1 MKKVININFQ
11 GRVIP
16 IEEPAYENLKKY
28 VESLRTYFSNEEG
41 REEIVND
48 IENRIAELFNE
59 KMKAGAS
66 FITEAHVEAIISSMG
81 RPEQFDELSMNDESS
96 SSQSNQH
103 QRTEHP
109 RGNLFRNA
117 NDKLIGG
124 ICSGIGS
131 YFRVDTSIIRVL
143 FVLLAFGSFGF
154 MFFLYII
161 LWAILP
167 SKYVAETVVRRK
179 LYRDADHKVIGGV
192 LSGIAQYF
200 NIQVWIPRLIF
211 LLPVLLSVFKESFP
225 FGFPIFYG
233 FSGSLVLTYIILW
246 AVIPKAVTATEKME
260 MKGEKIDLE
269 SIKQKFQDEMH
280 GLKKHVDENK
290 DKWASTL
297 KSKSSEFA
305 QEVKETAQPAGRGFF
320 RFIAALFKVFVFFI
334 LGVIALTLFALGTA
348 IVVVGNAL
356 MPLKDFMINSNMIQL
371 YGWGTV
377 LLFLL
382 LPIIALLIY
391 FFRKL
396 TGIKS
401 KSSWLGWTW
410 GALWTLGWISVT
422 MFFVTVSKDFK
433 RSGQVKQPV
442 QLQQPSTGKLKL
454 MFTDPAGKY
463 YPIDFDFFNENDE
476 DLEGIVGLRLS
487 RNEDSL
493 LMTNMRIRLQKSND
507 DSFHVSIIKR
517 ARASSA
523 ADAEL
528 YAEQINFT
536 VEQSD
541 SILNLPHGFII
552 DNKNKFRN
560 QQLIFVVE
568 IPVGKEVYIDRKASN
583 FIWVNFRGG
592 ARGLSVDIDEDYED
606 ESWRPGV
613 WYKMTENGIE
623 RNGDALDLDRP
634 DRPPLPDSPIDPE
647 EKIERLREEIREKER
662 ELESA
667 DNRINEKDSLAE
679 MQVGA
684 NGYNNKISSSQSSSE
699 ERDRKGNFQILFRA
713 LNLLKLAR

>member
-1 MKKVININFQ
+1 
-11 GRVIP
+11 
-16 IEEPAYENLKKY
+16 
-28 VESLRTYFSNEEG
+28 
-41 REEIVND
+41 
-48 IENRIAELFNE
+48 
-59 KMKAGAS
+59 
-66 FITEAHVEAIISSMG
+66 
-81 RPEQFDELSMNDESS
+81 
-96 SSQSNQH
+96 
-103 QRTEHP
+103 
-109 RGNLFRNA
+109 
-117 NDKLIGG
+117 
-124 ICSGIGS
+124 
-131 YFRVDTSIIRVL
+131 
-143 FVLLAFGSFGF
+143 
-154 MFFLYII
+154 
-161 LWAILP
+161 
-167 SKYVAETVVRRK
+167 
-179 LYRDADHKVIGGV
+179 
-192 LSGIAQYF
+192 
-200 NIQVWIPRLIF
+200 
-211 LLPVLLSVFKESFP
+211 
-225 FGFPIFYG
+225 
-233 FSGSLVLTYIILW
+233 
-246 AVIPKAVTATEKME
+246 
-260 MKGEKIDLE
+260 
-269 SIKQKFQDEMH
+269 
-280 GLKKHVDENK
+280 
-290 DKWASTL
+290 
-297 KSKSSEFA
+297 
-305 QEVKETAQPAGRGFF
+305 
-320 RFIAALFKVFVFFI
+320 
-334 LGVIALTLFALGTA
+334 
-348 IVVVGNAL
+348 
-356 MPLKDFMINSNMIQL
+356 
-371 YGWGTV
+371 
-377 LLFLL
+377 
-382 LPIIALLIY
+382 
-391 FFRKL
+391 
-396 TGIKS
+396 
-401 KSSWLGWTW
+401 
-410 GALWTLGWISVT
+410 

-541 SILNLPHGFII
+541 SVLNLPHGFII

-592 ARGLSVDIDEDYED
+592 ARGLSVEFDEDYED

>member
-16 IEEPAYENLKKY
+16 IEEPAYESLKKY
-28 VESLRTYFSNEEG
+28 VDSLRKYFSNEEG
-41 REEIVND
+41 KEEIVND

-66 FITEAHVEAIISSMG
+66 FITEEHVEAIISSMG

-96 SSQSNQH
+96 SSHNNQYQH
-103 QRTEHP
+103 AEHP

-124 ICSGIGS
+124 VCSGIGS

-179 LYRDADHKVIGGV
+179 LYRDAEHKVIGGV

-211 LLPVLLSVFKESFP
+211 LLPVLLSVLKETFP

-233 FSGSLVLTYIILW
+233 FSGSLTLTYIILW

-260 MKGEKIDLE
+260 MKGEKIDLA
-269 SIKQKFQDEMH
+269 SIKNKIQDELQ
-280 GLKKHVDENK
+280 GVKKHVDENK
-290 DKWASTL
+290 EQWASNIKT
-297 KSKSSEFA
+297 KSSAFA
-305 QEVKETAQPAGRGFF
+305 EEVKQTAKPVGSGFF
-320 RFIAALFKVFVFFI
+320 RFIAAIFKVFVFFI
-334 LGVIALTLFALGTA
+334 LGIIAVTLFALGTA
-348 IVVVGNAL
+348 IVVVGSAL
-356 MPLKDFMINSNMIQL
+356 MPLKDFMVNSNLIQL

-382 LPIIALLIY
+382 LPIVALLVY
-391 FFRKL
+391 FLRKL
-396 TGIKS
+396 TGIKA

-422 MFFVTVSKDFK
+422 MFFVTVSKEFK
-433 RSGQVKQPV
+433 RSGQIKQTV
-442 QLQQPSTGKLKL
+442 QFQQPTSGKLKL

-463 YPIDFDFFNENDE
+463 YPIDFDFFNDHDE

-493 LMTNMRIRLQKSND
+493 LMTNMRIRLQKSSD
-507 DSFHVSIIKR
+507 DSFHVTILKR

-523 ADAEL
+523 ADAEQ
-528 YAEQINFT
+528 YAEQIAYT

-541 SILNLPHGFII
+541 SILYLPHGFII

-568 IPVGKEVYIDRKASN
+568 VPVGKEVYIDRKASN
-583 FIWVNFRGG
+583 FIWFNIRGG
-592 ARGLSVDIDEDYED
+592 ASGLTMDIDENYDD
-606 ESWRPGV
+606 ESWRPGR
-613 WYKMTENGIE
+613 WYKMTESGIE
-623 RNGDALDLDRP
+623 RNSDGYDLDSP
-634 DRPPLPDSPIDPE
+634 NRPPLPDSPIDPE
-647 EKIERLREEIREKER
+647 EKIERLREEIREKEK
-662 ELESA
+662 ELKSA
-667 DNRINEKDSLAE
+667 AHPLRQKDSTADIAE
-679 MQVGA
+679 YSNA
-684 NGYNNKISSSQSSSE
+684 STTNISSSASSSEQSSSNS
-699 ERDRKGNFQILFRA
+699 KFQILFRA

>member
-16 IEEPAYENLKKY
+16 IEEPAYESLKKY
-28 VESLRTYFSNEEG
+28 VDSLSNYFSNEEG
-41 REEIVND
+41 KDEIVND

-66 FITEAHVEAIISSMG
+66 FITEEHVEAIISSMG

-96 SSQSNQH
+96 STQSNQY
-103 QRTEHP
+103 QRAEHP

-124 ICSGIGS
+124 VCSGIGS

-154 MFFLYII
+154 MFFLYVI

-211 LLPVLLSVFKESFP
+211 LLPVLLSVFKETFP

-233 FSGSLVLTYIILW
+233 FSGSLTLTYIILW

-260 MKGEKIDLE
+260 MKGEKIDLA
-269 SIKQKFQDEMH
+269 SIKNKIQDELQ
-280 GLKKHVDENK
+280 GVKKHVDENK
-290 DKWASTL
+290 DIWASNIKT
-297 KSKSSEFA
+297 KSSEFA
-305 QEVKETAQPAGRGFF
+305 EEVKQTTKPVGNWFL
-320 RFIAALFKVFVFFI
+320 RFIAAVFKVFVFFI
-334 LGVIALTLFALGTA
+334 LGIIAVTLFALGTA
-348 IVVVGNAL
+348 IVVVGSAL
-356 MPLKDFMINSNMIQL
+356 MPLKDFMVNSNLIQL

-382 LPIIALLIY
+382 LPIIALLVY
-391 FFRKL
+391 FFMKL
-396 TGIKS
+396 TGMKS

-422 MFFVTVSKDFK
+422 MFFVTVSKEFK
-433 RSGQVKQPV
+433 RSGQIKQTV
-442 QLQQPSTGKLKL
+442 QLQQPTSGKLKL
-454 MFTDPAGKY
+454 MFTERSGKY
-463 YPIDFDFFNENDE
+463 YPIDFDFYNDHDE

-507 DSFHVSIIKR
+507 DSFHVTIIKR
-517 ARASSA
+517 ARASST
-523 ADAEL
+523 ADAEQF
-528 YAEQINFT
+528 AEQIQYS

-541 SILNLPHGFII
+541 SMLNLPHGFIV

-568 IPVGKEVYIDRKASN
+568 VPVGKEVYIDRKVSN
-583 FIWVNFRGG
+583 FIWFNIRGG
-592 ARGLSVDIDEDYED
+592 ASGLSLDIDEDYDD

-613 WYKMTENGIE
+613 WYKMTESGIE
-623 RNGDALDLDRP
+623 RNGDVFELDRP
-634 DRPPLPDSPIDPE
+634 DLPDSPIDPE
-647 EKIERLREEIREKER
+647 EKIERLREEIREKEK
-662 ELESA
+662 ELKSA
-667 DNRINEKDSLAE
+667 NIKFNQKDST
-679 MQVGA
+679 MDQVTA
-684 NGYNNKISSSQSSSE
+684 PPASSNKISSAASASEQSASN
-699 ERDRKGNFQILFRA
+699 GNFQILFRA

>member
-16 IEEPAYENLKKY
+16 IEEPAYESLKKY
-28 VESLRTYFSNEEG
+28 VDSLRNYFSNEEG
-41 REEIVND
+41 KDEIVND

-66 FITEAHVEAIISSMG
+66 FITEEHVEAIISSMG

-96 SSQSNQH
+96 STQSNQY
-103 QRTEHP
+103 QRAEHP

-124 ICSGIGS
+124 VCSGIGS

-154 MFFLYII
+154 MFFLYVI

-211 LLPVLLSVFKESFP
+211 LLPVLLSVFKETFP

-233 FSGSLVLTYIILW
+233 FSGSLTLTYIILW

-260 MKGEKIDLE
+260 MKGEKIDLA
-269 SIKQKFQDEMH
+269 SIKNKIQDELQ
-280 GLKKHVDENK
+280 GVKKHVDENK
-290 DKWASTL
+290 DIWASNIKT
-297 KSKSSEFA
+297 KSSEFA
-305 QEVKETAQPAGRGFF
+305 EEVKQTTKPVGNWFL
-320 RFIAALFKVFVFFI
+320 RFIAAVFKVFVFFI
-334 LGVIALTLFALGTA
+334 LGIIAVTLFALGTA
-348 IVVVGNAL
+348 IVVVGSAL
-356 MPLKDFMINSNMIQL
+356 MPLKDFMVNSNLIQL

-382 LPIIALLIY
+382 LPIIALLVY
-391 FFRKL
+391 FFMKL
-396 TGIKS
+396 TGMKS

-422 MFFVTVSKDFK
+422 MFFVTVSKEFK
-433 RSGQVKQPV
+433 RSGQIKQTV
-442 QLQQPSTGKLKL
+442 QLQQPTSGKLKL
-454 MFTDPAGKY
+454 MFTERSGKY
-463 YPIDFDFFNENDE
+463 YPIDFDFYNDHDE

-507 DSFHVSIIKR
+507 DSFHVTIIKR
-517 ARASSA
+517 ARASST
-523 ADAEL
+523 ADAEQF
-528 YAEQINFT
+528 AEQIQYS

-541 SILNLPHGFII
+541 SMLNLPHGFIV

-568 IPVGKEVYIDRKASN
+568 VPVGKEVYIDRKVSN
-583 FIWVNFRGG
+583 FIWFNIRGG
-592 ARGLSVDIDEDYED
+592 ASGLSLDIDEDYDD

-613 WYKMTENGIE
+613 WYKMTESGIE
-623 RNGDALDLDRP
+623 RNGDVFELDRP
-634 DRPPLPDSPIDPE
+634 DLPDSPIDPE
-647 EKIERLREEIREKER
+647 EKIERLREEIREKEK
-662 ELESA
+662 ELKSA
-667 DNRINEKDSLAE
+667 NIKFNQKDSTMDLVTAPP
-679 MQVGA
+679 A
-684 NGYNNKISSSQSSSE
+684 SSNKISSAASASEQSASN
-699 ERDRKGNFQILFRA
+699 GNFQILFRA

>member
-16 IEEPAYENLKKY
+16 IEEPAYESLKKY
-28 VESLRTYFSNEEG
+28 VDSLRNYFSNEEG
-41 REEIVND
+41 KEEIVND

-66 FITEAHVEAIISSMG
+66 FITEEHVEAIISSMG

-96 SSQSNQH
+96 SSHNNQY
-103 QRTEHP
+103 QRAEHP

-124 ICSGIGS
+124 VCSGIGS

-179 LYRDADHKVIGGV
+179 LYRDAEHKVIGGV

-211 LLPVLLSVFKESFP
+211 LLPVLLSVFKETFP

-233 FSGSLVLTYIILW
+233 FSGSLTLTYIILW

-260 MKGEKIDLE
+260 MKGEKIDLA
-269 SIKQKFQDEMH
+269 SIKNKIQDE
-280 GLKKHVDENK
+280 LQVVKKHVDENK
-290 DKWASTL
+290 EQWASNIKT
-297 KSKSSEFA
+297 KSSAFA
-305 QEVKETAQPAGRGFF
+305 EEVKQTAKPVGSGFF
-320 RFIAALFKVFVFFI
+320 RFIAAIFKVFVFFI
-334 LGVIALTLFALGTA
+334 LGIIAVTLFALGTA
-348 IVVVGNAL
+348 IVVVGSAL
-356 MPLKDFMINSNMIQL
+356 MPLKDFMVNSNLIQL

-382 LPIIALLIY
+382 LPIIALLVY

-396 TGIKS
+396 TGMKS

-422 MFFVTVSKDFK
+422 MFFVTISKEFK
-433 RSGQVKQPV
+433 RNGQVKQTV
-442 QLQQPSTGKLKL
+442 QLQQPSSGKLKL
-454 MFTDPAGKY
+454 MFKEPQGSF
-463 YPIDFDFFNENDE
+463 YPIDFDFNDFNDDE
-476 DLEGIVGLRLS
+476 QGDIVGIKLS
-487 RNEDSL
+487 KREDSML
-493 LMTNMRIRLQKSND
+493 LNNMRIRLQKSND
-507 DSFHVSIIKR
+507 DSFHVSLVKR
-517 ARASSA
+517 ARASNTS
-523 ADAEL
+523 DAEMF
-528 YAEQINFT
+528 ADQISFP
-536 VEQSD
+536 VEQAD
-541 SILNLPHGFII
+541 SILNLPTGFII
-552 DNKNKFRN
+552 DNKSKFRN
-560 QQLIFVVE
+560 QQVIILVE
-568 IPVGKEVYIDRKASN
+568 VPVGKEIYIDRRANNLSWYN
-583 FIWVNFRGG
+583 IRGG
-592 ARGLSVDIDEDYED
+592 ARGLNIEIDEDYDD
-606 ESWRPGV
+606 ESWRPGR
-613 WYKMTENGIE
+613 WYKMTESGIE
-623 RNGDALDLDRP
+623 RNGDGYDLDSP
-634 DRPPLPDSPIDPE
+634 NRPPLPDSPIDPE
-647 EKIERLREEIREKER
+647 EKIERLREEIREKEK
-662 ELESA
+662 ELKSA
-667 DNRINEKDSLAE
+667 AHRLRQQDSTADIAE
-679 MQVGA
+679 HSNA
-684 NGYNNKISSSQSSSE
+684 SNNNISSSASSSE
-699 ERDRKGNFQILFRA
+699 QSASNSKFQILFRA

>member
-16 IEEPAYENLKKY
+16 IEEPAYESLKKY
-28 VESLRTYFSNEEG
+28 VDSLRNYFSNEEG
-41 REEIVND
+41 KDEIVND

-66 FITEAHVEAIISSMG
+66 FITEEHVEAIISSMG

-96 SSQSNQH
+96 SSQSNQY
-103 QRTEHP
+103 QRAEHP

-124 ICSGIGS
+124 VCSGIGS

-154 MFFLYII
+154 MFFLYVI

-200 NIQVWIPRLIF
+200 DIQVWIPRLIF
-211 LLPVLLSVFKESFP
+211 LLPVLLSVFKETFP

-233 FSGSLVLTYIILW
+233 FSGSLTLTYIILW

-260 MKGEKIDLE
+260 MKGEKIDLA
-269 SIKQKFQDEMH
+269 SIKNKIQDELQ
-280 GLKKHVDENK
+280 GVKKHVDENK
-290 DKWASTL
+290 DIWASNIKT
-297 KSKSSEFA
+297 KSSEFA
-305 QEVKETAQPAGRGFF
+305 EEVKQTTKPVGNWFL
-320 RFIAALFKVFVFFI
+320 RFIAAIFKVFVFFI
-334 LGVIALTLFALGTA
+334 LGIIALTLFAVGTA
-348 IVVVGNAL
+348 ILVVGTAL
-356 MPLKDFMINSNMIQL
+356 IPLKDFMVNSNLIQL

-382 LPIIALLIY
+382 LPIIALLVY

-396 TGIKS
+396 TGMKS

-410 GALWTLGWISVT
+410 AALWTLGWISVT
-422 MFFVTVSKDFK
+422 MFFVTVSKEFK
-433 RSGQVKQPV
+433 RSGQIKQTV

-454 MFTDPAGKY
+454 MFSEPEGKF
-463 YPIDFDFFNENDE
+463 YPIEFDVYDDND
-476 DLEGIVGLRLS
+476 DINGNDGLKLS
-487 RNEDSL
+487 KREDSML
-493 LMTNMRIRLQKSND
+493 LNNMRIRLQKSTD

-517 ARASSA
+517 ARAA
-523 ADAEL
+523 NRTDAEIF
-528 YAEQINFT
+528 AEQISYPVN
-536 VEQSD
+536 QAD
-541 SILNLPHGFII
+541 SVLTLPTGFII
-552 DNKNKFRN
+552 DKKSKFRN
-560 QQLIFVVE
+560 QQIIMLIEV
-568 IPVGKEVYIDRKASN
+568 PVGKEIYVDRKANN
-583 FIWVNFRGG
+583 FNWYTIQGGVRGF
-592 ARGLSVDIDEDYED
+592 SIDVDDNWDD
-606 ESWRPGV
+606 DAWRPGV
-613 WYKMTENGIE
+613 WYKMTESGIE
-623 RNGDALDLDRP
+623 RNGDVFELDRP
-634 DRPPLPDSPIDPE
+634 DLPDSPIDPE
-647 EKIERLREEIREKER
+647 EKIERLREEIREKEK
-662 ELESA
+662 ELKSA
-667 DNRINEKDSLAE
+667 NIKFNQKDSTMDLVTAPP
-679 MQVGA
+679 A
-684 NGYNNKISSSQSSSE
+684 SSNKISSAASASEQSASN
-699 ERDRKGNFQILFRA
+699 GNFQILFRA

>member
-16 IEEPAYENLKKY
+16 IEEPAYESLKKY
-28 VESLRTYFSNEEG
+28 VDSLRNYFSNEEG
-41 REEIVND
+41 KDEIVND

-66 FITEAHVEAIISSMG
+66 FITEEHVEAIISSMG

-96 SSQSNQH
+96 STQSNQY
-103 QRTEHP
+103 QRAEHP

-124 ICSGIGS
+124 VCSGIGS

-154 MFFLYII
+154 MFFLYVI

-211 LLPVLLSVFKESFP
+211 LLPVLLSVFKETFP

-233 FSGSLVLTYIILW
+233 FSGSLTLTYIILW

-260 MKGEKIDLE
+260 MKGEKIDLA
-269 SIKQKFQDEMH
+269 SIKNKIQDELQ
-280 GLKKHVDENK
+280 GVKKHVDENK
-290 DKWASTL
+290 DIWASNIKT
-297 KSKSSEFA
+297 KSSEFA
-305 QEVKETAQPAGRGFF
+305 EEVKQTTKPVGNWFL
-320 RFIAALFKVFVFFI
+320 RFIAAVFKVFVFFI
-334 LGVIALTLFALGTA
+334 LGIIAVTLFALGTA
-348 IVVVGNAL
+348 IVVVGSAL
-356 MPLKDFMINSNMIQL
+356 MPLKDFMVNNNLIQL

-382 LPIIALLIY
+382 LPIIALLVY
-391 FFRKL
+391 FFMKL
-396 TGIKS
+396 TGMKS

-422 MFFVTVSKDFK
+422 MFFVTVSKEFK
-433 RSGQVKQPV
+433 RSGQIKQTV
-442 QLQQPSTGKLKL
+442 QLQQPTSGKLKL
-454 MFTDPAGKY
+454 MFTERSGKY
-463 YPIDFDFFNENDE
+463 HPIDFDFYNDHDE

-507 DSFHVSIIKR
+507 DSFHVTIIKR
-517 ARASSA
+517 ARASST
-523 ADAEL
+523 ADAEQF
-528 YAEQINFT
+528 AEQIQYS

-541 SILNLPHGFII
+541 SMLNLPHGFIV

-568 IPVGKEVYIDRKASN
+568 VPVGKEVYIDRKVSN
-583 FIWVNFRGG
+583 FIWFNIRGG
-592 ARGLSVDIDEDYED
+592 ASGLSLDIDEDYDD

-613 WYKMTENGIE
+613 WYKMTESGIE
-623 RNGDALDLDRP
+623 RNGDVFELDRP
-634 DRPPLPDSPIDPE
+634 DLPDSPIDPE
-647 EKIERLREEIREKER
+647 EKIERLREEIREKEK
-662 ELESA
+662 ELKSA
-667 DNRINEKDSLAE
+667 NIKFNQKDST
-679 MQVGA
+679 MGQVTA
-684 NGYNNKISSSQSSSE
+684 PPASSNKISSAASASEQSASN
-699 ERDRKGNFQILFRA
+699 GNFQILFRA